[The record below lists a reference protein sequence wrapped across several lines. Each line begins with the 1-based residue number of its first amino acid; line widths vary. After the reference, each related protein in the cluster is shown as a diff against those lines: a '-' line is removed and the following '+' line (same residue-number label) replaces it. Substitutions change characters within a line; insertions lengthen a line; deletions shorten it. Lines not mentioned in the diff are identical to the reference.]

1 MAQTTA
7 GGGQPGAPQTFF
19 SRRATGLVREMSMTD
34 AAIFNV
40 LPAVPGAVIAYF
52 LLWGL
57 SAFPGADLILDMV
70 IVGFFS
76 TLLALAFG
84 FLSVAMPR
92 SGADY
97 ILNSRTLHPA
107 LGLAGSVTLMISGLL
122 SIGYWSLWT
131 IQGGLGPTL
140 IQVGAS
146 LGNNQTLQSWGSTL
160 SGSGAPTF
168 LLALLLVLGTT
179 WALLSGLRL
188 VMRVQFWL
196 FVVAM
201 AGFLLTIVLLLFT
214 SHQAFVNGFNAWAQ
228 QYTSQ
233 SDSYN
238 YFLTQAAKNGYG
250 FNGQHDWKATLFAT
264 GVVMSTGIWAWFS
277 VNLAGEVKQANT
289 LKHVGAILIGQA
301 ITYGCLIIM
310 TVLLYNVISE
320 TFLGALNNLN
330 GTAAYT
336 LPAPPYYVMLV
347 SLIWNNPILALILGI
362 TFFAW
367 FPLVVYIQWI
377 QPVRALFA
385 YAFDGVFPMWIAK
398 INDRF
403 HTPINA
409 TILTT
414 LIGIGCLVWAT
425 FLSKSF
431 FALLALAAIV
441 GFPAMFLVGVSAL
454 VFPWRR
460 PELFRTSAMGVK
472 VLGIPIVSITGIGAM
487 ILAIW
492 GFYDYLTQPGLLANP
507 GGAAVVTF
515 GTFIL
520 AFIYYYVARAVRMRQ
535 GTNLDL
541 NFAVV
546 PPE

>member
-1 MAQTTA
+1 MSQGTSA
-7 GGGQPGAPQTFF
+7 APQTFF
-19 SRRATGLVREMSMTD
+19 SRKATGLVREMSIRD

-57 SAFPGADLILDMV
+57 SAFPGADLILDMI
-70 IVGFFS
+70 IVGVFS
-76 TLLALAFG
+76 TLLALSFG

-131 IQGGLGPTL
+131 IQGGIGPTL
-140 IQVGAS
+140 IQIGAS
-146 LGNNQTLQSWGSTL
+146 VGNNSTLESWGATL

-168 LLALLLVLGTT
+168 IGALLLVLLTT
-179 WALLSGLRL
+179 WALVSGLRL
-188 VMRVQFWL
+188 VMRIQLWL
-196 FVVAM
+196 FVFAM
-201 AGFLLTIVLLLFT
+201 SGFILTIILLLFT
-214 SHQAFVNGFNAWAQ
+214 SHAAFVSGFNAWAQ
-228 QYTSQ
+228 QYTNQ

-238 YFLTQAAKNGYG
+238 YFLQQANKNGYT
-250 FNGQHDWKATLFAT
+250 FNGQHDWKNTLFAT

-277 VNLAGEVKQANT
+277 VNLAGEVKSGNT

-301 ITYGCLIIM
+301 ITYVSLIVM
-310 TVLLYNVISE
+310 TLLLYNIITE

-330 GTAAYT
+330 GTAVYT

-347 SLIWNNPILALILGI
+347 SLIWNNPILAVVLGLS
-362 TFFAW
+362 FLAW

-377 QPVRALFA
+377 QPIRALFA
-385 YAFDGVFPMWIAK
+385 YAFDGVFPMWIAQV
-398 INDRF
+398 NDRF

-441 GFPAMFLVGVSAL
+441 GFPAMLLVGISAL
-454 VFPWRR
+454 IFPWRR
-460 PELFRTSAMGVK
+460 PELFRTSAAGIK
-472 VLGIPIVSITGIGAM
+472 WIGIPLVSVVGVGAM
-487 ILAIW
+487 ITAIW

-507 GGAAVVTF
+507 QGAAWVTF
-515 GTFIL
+515 GTFGL
-520 AFIYYYVARAVRMRQ
+520 AFVYYFIARAVRMRQ
-535 GTNLDL
+535 GVNLDL

>member
-1 MAQTTA
+1 MSQGSAS
-7 GGGQPGAPQTFF
+7 APQTFF
-19 SRRATGLVREMSMTD
+19 SRKATGLVREMSVRD

-57 SAFPGADLILDMV
+57 SAFPGADLILDMI
-70 IVGFFS
+70 IVGVFS
-76 TLLALAFG
+76 TLLALSFG
-84 FLSVAMPR
+84 LLSVAMPR

-131 IQGGLGPTL
+131 IEGGVGPTL
-140 IQVGAS
+140 IQIGAS
-146 LGNNQTLQSWGSTL
+146 VGNNQTLQSWGSTL
-160 SGSGAPTF
+160 SSSGAPTF
-168 LLALLLVLGTT
+168 IGALLLVLGTT

-188 VMRVQFWL
+188 VMRIQLWL
-196 FVVAM
+196 FVIAM
-201 AGFLLTIVLLLFT
+201 SGFVLTIVLLLFT
-214 SHQAFVNGFNAWAQ
+214 SHQAFVSGFNSWAQ
-228 QYTSQ
+228 QYTNQ

-238 YFLTQAAKNGYG
+238 YFLQQANKNGYT
-250 FNGQHDWKATLFAT
+250 FTGQHDWKATLFAT

-277 VNLAGEVKQANT
+277 VNLAGEVKQGNT

-301 ITYGCLIIM
+301 ITYVSLIVM
-310 TVLLYNVISE
+310 TLLLYNIISE

-347 SLIWNNPILALILGI
+347 SLIWNNPILAVILGVS
-362 TFFAW
+362 FLAW

-377 QPVRALFA
+377 QPIRAMFA
-385 YAFDGVFPMWIAK
+385 YAFDGVFPMWIAQVS
-398 INDRF
+398 DRF

-441 GFPAMFLVGVSAL
+441 GFPAMLLVGISAL

-460 PELFRTSAMGVK
+460 PELFRTSAAGVK
-472 VLGIPIVSITGIGAM
+472 WLGVPLVSVVGVGAM
-487 ILAIW
+487 ITAVW

-507 GGAAVVTF
+507 QGAAWVTF
-515 GTFIL
+515 GTFAL
-520 AFIYYYVARAVRMRQ
+520 AFVYYFVARGVRMRQ
-535 GTNLDL
+535 GVNLDL

>member
-1 MAQTTA
+1 MSTA
-7 GGGQPGAPQTFF
+7 SASAPQTFF
-19 SRRATGLVREMSMTD
+19 SRKATGLVREMSVRD

-57 SAFPGADLILDMV
+57 SAFPGADLILDMI
-70 IVGFFS
+70 IVGVFS

-131 IQGGLGPTL
+131 IQGGVGPTL
-140 IQVGAS
+140 IQIGAS
-146 LGNNQTLQSWGSTL
+146 LNNNSTLQSWGSTL
-160 SGSGAPTF
+160 SASNAPTF
-168 LLALLLVLGTT
+168 ILALALVLATT

-188 VMRVQFWL
+188 VMRIQLWL
-196 FVVAM
+196 FVIAM
-201 AGFLLTIVLLLFT
+201 GGFILTIILLLFT
-214 SHQAFVNGFNAWAQ
+214 SHDAFVSGFNAWAK
-228 QYTSQ
+228 QYTNQ
-233 SDSYN
+233 ADSYN
-238 YFLTQAAKNGYG
+238 YFLQQAAKNGYT
-250 FNGQHDWKATLFAT
+250 FNGQHDWKMTLFAT

-289 LKHVGAILIGQA
+289 LKHVSAILIGQA
-301 ITYGCLIIM
+301 ITYVSLIVM
-310 TVLLYNVISE
+310 TILLYNIISE

-330 GTAAYT
+330 GTSVYT

-347 SLIWNNPILALILGI
+347 SLIWNTPILAVILGV
-362 TFFAW
+362 TFLAW

-377 QPVRALFA
+377 QPIRAMFA
-385 YAFDGVFPMWIAK
+385 YAFDGVFPMWIARVS
-398 INDRF
+398 DRF

-441 GFPAMFLVGVSAL
+441 GFPAMLLVGISAL
-454 VFPWRR
+454 IFPWRR
-460 PELFRTSAMGVK
+460 PELFRTSAAGVK
-472 VLGIPIVSITGIGAM
+472 WLGVPLVSVVGVGAM
-487 ILAIW
+487 ITAIW
-492 GFYDYLTQPGLLANP
+492 GFYDYLTQPGLLGNP
-507 GGAAVVTF
+507 QGAAIVTF
-515 GTFIL
+515 GTFAL
-520 AFIYYYVARAVRMRQ
+520 AFIYYFVARGVRMRQ
-535 GTNLDL
+535 GVNLDL

>member
-1 MAQTTA
+1 MS
-7 GGGQPGAPQTFF
+7 QPSTGAPQTFF
-19 SRRATGLVREMSMTD
+19 SRKATGLVREMSVRD

-57 SAFPGADLILDMV
+57 SAFPGADLILDMI
-70 IVGFFS
+70 IVGVFS

-84 FLSVAMPR
+84 LLSVAMPR

-131 IQGGLGPTL
+131 IQGGVGPTL
-140 IQVGAS
+140 IQIGAS
-146 LGNNQTLQSWGSTL
+146 LNNNSTLQSWGSTL
-160 SGSGAPTF
+160 SASNAPTF
-168 LLALLLVLGTT
+168 ILALALVLATT

-188 VMRVQFWL
+188 VMRIQLWL

-201 AGFLLTIVLLLFT
+201 GGFILTIILLLFT
-214 SHQAFVNGFNAWAQ
+214 SHDAFVSGFNTWAK
-228 QYTSQ
+228 QYTNQ
-233 SDSYN
+233 SDSYT
-238 YFLTQAAKNGYG
+238 YFLQAAAKNGYT
-250 FNGQHDWKATLFAT
+250 FNGQHDWKMTLFAT

-277 VNLAGEVKQANT
+277 VNLAGEVKQGNT

-301 ITYGCLIIM
+301 ITYVSLLVM
-310 TVLLYNVISE
+310 TILLYNIITE

-330 GTAAYT
+330 GTPAYT

-347 SLIWNNPILALILGI
+347 SLIWNNPILAAVLGI
-362 TFFAW
+362 SFLAW

-377 QPVRALFA
+377 QPIRAMFA
-385 YAFDGVFPMWIAK
+385 YAFDGVFPMWIARVS
-398 INDRF
+398 DRF

-441 GFPAMFLVGVSAL
+441 GFPAMLLVGISAL
-454 VFPWRR
+454 IFPWRR
-460 PELFRTSAMGVK
+460 PELFRTSAAGVK
-472 VLGIPIVSITGIGAM
+472 WLGVPIVSVVGVGAM
-487 ILAIW
+487 ITAVW

-507 GGAAVVTF
+507 QGAAWVTF
-515 GTFIL
+515 GTFAL
-520 AFIYYYVARAVRMRQ
+520 AFVYYFIARGVRMRQ
-535 GTNLDL
+535 GINLDL

>member
-1 MAQTTA
+1 MSQASTA
-7 GGGQPGAPQTFF
+7 APQTFF
-19 SRRATGLVREMSMTD
+19 SRKATGLVREMSVRD

-57 SAFPGADLILDMV
+57 SAFPGADLILDMI
-70 IVGFFS
+70 IVGVFS
-76 TLLALAFG
+76 TLLALSFG

-131 IQGGLGPTL
+131 IQGGVGPTL
-140 IQVGAS
+140 IQIGAS
-146 LGNNQTLQSWGSTL
+146 LNNNSTLQSWGSTL
-160 SGSGAPTF
+160 SASNAPTF
-168 LLALLLVLGTT
+168 ILALALVLATT

-188 VMRVQFWL
+188 VMRIQLWL

-201 AGFLLTIVLLLFT
+201 SGFILTIILLLFT
-214 SHQAFVNGFNAWAQ
+214 SHDAFVSGFNAWAR
-228 QYTSQ
+228 QYTNQ
-233 SDSYN
+233 ADSYN
-238 YFLTQAAKNGYG
+238 YFLQQAAKNGYS
-250 FNGQHDWKATLFAT
+250 FNGQHDWKMTLFAT

-301 ITYGCLIIM
+301 ITYVSLIVM
-310 TVLLYNVISE
+310 TILLYNIISE

-330 GTAAYT
+330 GTSVYT

-347 SLIWNNPILALILGI
+347 SLIWNNPILAAVLGL
-362 TFFAW
+362 TFLAW

-377 QPVRALFA
+377 QPIRAMFA
-385 YAFDGVFPMWIAK
+385 YAFDGVFPMWIARVS
-398 INDRF
+398 DRF

-441 GFPAMFLVGVSAL
+441 GFPAMLLVGISAL
-454 VFPWRR
+454 IFPWRR
-460 PELFRTSAMGVK
+460 PELFRTSAAGVK
-472 VLGIPIVSITGIGAM
+472 WLGVPLVSVVGVGAM
-487 ILAIW
+487 ITAVW
-492 GFYDYLTQPGLLANP
+492 GFYDYLTQPGLLGNP
-507 GGAAVVTF
+507 QGAAWVTF
-515 GTFIL
+515 GTFAL
-520 AFIYYYVARAVRMRQ
+520 AFVYYFIARAVRMSQ
-535 GTNLDL
+535 GINLDL

>member
-1 MAQTTA
+1 MSATGMGVTPA
-7 GGGQPGAPQTFF
+7 GTPFF
-19 SRRATGLVREMSMTD
+19 SRKATGLVREMSIRD

-57 SAFPGADLILDMV
+57 SAFPGADLIVDMI

-168 LLALLLVLGTT
+168 IGALLLVLLTT
-179 WALLSGLRL
+179 WALLSGLRF
-188 VMRVQFWL
+188 VMRIQLWL
-196 FVVAM
+196 FVIAM
-201 AGFLLTIVLLLFT
+201 SGFLLTIVLLLFT
-214 SHQAFVNGFNAWAQ
+214 NHQAFVSGFNTWAH
-228 QYTSQ
+228 QYTNQ
-233 SDSYN
+233 NDSYN
-238 YFLTQAAKNGYG
+238 YFLTQANKNGYT

-277 VNLAGEVKQANT
+277 VNMAGEVKQAST
-289 LKHVGAILIGQA
+289 LRHVSAILIGQA
-301 ITYGCLIIM
+301 ITYVSLIVM
-310 TVLLYNVISE
+310 TILLYNIITES
-320 TFLGALNNLN
+320 FLGALNNLN
-330 GTAAYT
+330 GTPAYT

-347 SLIWNNPILALILGI
+347 SLIWNNPILALILGV

-367 FPLVVYIQWI
+367 FPLVVYVQWI
-377 QPVRALFA
+377 QPVRAMFA

-398 INDRF
+398 VNDRF

-441 GFPAMFLVGVSAL
+441 GFPAMLLVGVSAL
-454 VFPWRR
+454 IFPWRR
-460 PELFRTSAMGVK
+460 PELFRTSAAGVTWFG
-472 VLGIPIVSITGIGAM
+472 VPLVSIVGIGAM
-487 ILAIW
+487 ITAIW

-507 GGAAVVTF
+507 QAAAVVTF
-515 GTFIL
+515 GTFAL
-520 AFIYYYVARAVRMRQ
+520 AFIYYFIARAVRMRQ
-535 GTNLDL
+535 GVNLDL

>member
-1 MAQTTA
+1 MSQASNA
-7 GGGQPGAPQTFF
+7 APQTFF
-19 SRRATGLVREMSMTD
+19 SRKATGLVREMSVRD

-57 SAFPGADLILDMV
+57 SAFPGADLILDMI
-70 IVGFFS
+70 IVGVFS
-76 TLLALAFG
+76 TLLALSFG

-131 IQGGLGPTL
+131 IQGGVGPTL
-140 IQVGAS
+140 IQIGAS
-146 LGNNQTLQSWGSTL
+146 LNNNSTLQSWGSTL
-160 SGSGAPTF
+160 SASNAPTF
-168 LLALLLVLGTT
+168 ILALALVLATT

-188 VMRVQFWL
+188 VMRIQLWL

-201 AGFLLTIVLLLFT
+201 GGFILTIILLLFT
-214 SHQAFVNGFNAWAQ
+214 SHDAFVSGFNAWAR
-228 QYTSQ
+228 QYTNQ
-233 SDSYN
+233 ADSYN
-238 YFLTQAAKNGYG
+238 YFLQQAAKNGYS
-250 FNGQHDWKATLFAT
+250 FNGQHDWKMTLFAT

-301 ITYGCLIIM
+301 ITYVSLIVM
-310 TVLLYNVISE
+310 TILLYNIISE

-330 GTAAYT
+330 GTAVYT

-347 SLIWNNPILALILGI
+347 SLIWNNPILAAVLGL
-362 TFFAW
+362 TFLAW

-377 QPVRALFA
+377 QPIRAMFA
-385 YAFDGVFPMWIAK
+385 YAFDGVFPMWIARVS
-398 INDRF
+398 DRF

-441 GFPAMFLVGVSAL
+441 GFPAMLLVGISAL
-454 VFPWRR
+454 IFPWRR
-460 PELFRTSAMGVK
+460 PELFRTSAAGVK
-472 VLGIPIVSITGIGAM
+472 WLGVPLVSVVGVGAM
-487 ILAIW
+487 ITAVW
-492 GFYDYLTQPGLLANP
+492 GFYDYLTQPGLLGNP
-507 GGAAVVTF
+507 QGAAWVTF
-515 GTFIL
+515 GTFAL
-520 AFIYYYVARAVRMRQ
+520 AFVYYFIARGVRMRQ
-535 GTNLDL
+535 GINLDL

>member
-1 MAQTTA
+1 MSQASTA
-7 GGGQPGAPQTFF
+7 APQTFF
-19 SRRATGLVREMSMTD
+19 SRKATGLVREMSVRD

-57 SAFPGADLILDMV
+57 SAFPGADLILDMI
-70 IVGFFS
+70 IVGVFS
-76 TLLALAFG
+76 TLLALSFG

-131 IQGGLGPTL
+131 IQGGVGPTL
-140 IQVGAS
+140 IQIGAS
-146 LGNNQTLQSWGSTL
+146 LNNNSTLQSWGSTL
-160 SGSGAPTF
+160 SASNAPTF
-168 LLALLLVLGTT
+168 ILALALVLATT

-188 VMRVQFWL
+188 VMRIQLWL

-201 AGFLLTIVLLLFT
+201 GGFILTIILLLFT
-214 SHQAFVNGFNAWAQ
+214 SHDAFVSGFNAWAR
-228 QYTSQ
+228 QYTNQ
-233 SDSYN
+233 ADSYN
-238 YFLTQAAKNGYG
+238 YFLQQAAKNGYS
-250 FNGQHDWKATLFAT
+250 FNGQHDWKMTLFAT

-301 ITYGCLIIM
+301 ITYVSLIVM
-310 TVLLYNVISE
+310 TILLYNIISE

-330 GTAAYT
+330 GTAVYT

-347 SLIWNNPILALILGI
+347 SLIWNNPILAAVLGL
-362 TFFAW
+362 TFLAW

-377 QPVRALFA
+377 QPIRAMFA
-385 YAFDGVFPMWIAK
+385 YAFDGVFPMWIARVS
-398 INDRF
+398 DRF

-441 GFPAMFLVGVSAL
+441 GFPAMLLVGISAL
-454 VFPWRR
+454 IFPWRR
-460 PELFRTSAMGVK
+460 PELFRTSAAGVK
-472 VLGIPIVSITGIGAM
+472 WLGVPLVSVVGVGAM
-487 ILAIW
+487 ITAVW
-492 GFYDYLTQPGLLANP
+492 GFYDYLTQPGLLGNP
-507 GGAAVVTF
+507 QGAAWVTF
-515 GTFIL
+515 GTFAL
-520 AFIYYYVARAVRMRQ
+520 AFVYYFIARAVRMSQ
-535 GTNLDL
+535 GINLDL

>member
-1 MAQTTA
+1 MSQASTA
-7 GGGQPGAPQTFF
+7 APQTFF
-19 SRRATGLVREMSMTD
+19 SRKATGLVREMSVRD

-57 SAFPGADLILDMV
+57 SAFPGADLILDMI
-70 IVGFFS
+70 IVGVFS
-76 TLLALAFG
+76 TLLALSFG

-131 IQGGLGPTL
+131 IQGGVGPTL
-140 IQVGAS
+140 IQIGAS
-146 LGNNQTLQSWGSTL
+146 LNNNSTLQSWGSTL
-160 SGSGAPTF
+160 SASNAPTF
-168 LLALLLVLGTT
+168 ILALALVLATT

-188 VMRVQFWL
+188 VMRIQLWL

-201 AGFLLTIVLLLFT
+201 SGFILTIFLLLFT
-214 SHQAFVNGFNAWAQ
+214 SHAAFVSGFNAWAQ
-228 QYTSQ
+228 QYTNQ

-238 YFLTQAAKNGYG
+238 YFLQQAAKNGYT
-250 FNGQHDWKATLFAT
+250 FNGQHDWKMTLFAT

-301 ITYGCLIIM
+301 ITYVSLIVM
-310 TVLLYNVISE
+310 TLLLYNIISE

-330 GTAAYT
+330 GTSVYT

-347 SLIWNNPILALILGI
+347 SLIWNNPILAAVLGI
-362 TFFAW
+362 SFLAW

-377 QPVRALFA
+377 QPIRAMFA
-385 YAFDGVFPMWIAK
+385 YAFDGVFPMWIARVS
-398 INDRF
+398 DRF

-441 GFPAMFLVGVSAL
+441 GFPAMLLVGISAL
-454 VFPWRR
+454 IFPWRR
-460 PELFRTSAMGVK
+460 PELFRTSAAGVK
-472 VLGIPIVSITGIGAM
+472 WLGVPLVSVVGVGAM
-487 ILAIW
+487 ITAVW
-492 GFYDYLTQPGLLANP
+492 GFYDYLTQPGLLGNP
-507 GGAAVVTF
+507 QGAAWVTF
-515 GTFIL
+515 GTFAL
-520 AFIYYYVARAVRMRQ
+520 AFVYYFIARGVRMRQ
-535 GTNLDL
+535 GINLDL

>member
-1 MAQTTA
+1 
-7 GGGQPGAPQTFF
+7 
-19 SRRATGLVREMSMTD
+19 
-34 AAIFNV
+34 
-40 LPAVPGAVIAYF
+40 
-52 LLWGL
+52 
-57 SAFPGADLILDMV
+57 
-70 IVGFFS
+70 VGVFS
-76 TLLALAFG
+76 TLLALSFG

-131 IQGGLGPTL
+131 IQGGVGPTL
-140 IQVGAS
+140 IQIGAS
-146 LGNNQTLQSWGSTL
+146 LNNNSTLQSWGATL
-160 SGSGAPTF
+160 SASNAPTF
-168 LLALLLVLGTT
+168 ILALLLVLATT

-188 VMRVQFWL
+188 VMRIQLWL

-201 AGFLLTIVLLLFT
+201 SGFILTIILLLFT
-214 SHQAFVNGFNAWAQ
+214 SHDAFVSGFNAWAK

-238 YFLTQAAKNGYG
+238 YFLQQAAKNGYT
-250 FNGQHDWKATLFAT
+250 FNGQHDWKMTLFAT

-289 LKHVGAILIGQA
+289 LKHVSAILIGQA
-301 ITYGCLIIM
+301 ITYVSLIVM
-310 TVLLYNVISE
+310 TILLYNIISE

-330 GTAAYT
+330 GTSVYT

-347 SLIWNNPILALILGI
+347 SLIWNNPILAAVLGI
-362 TFFAW
+362 TFLAW

-377 QPVRALFA
+377 QPIRAMFA
-385 YAFDGVFPMWIAK
+385 YAFDGVFPMWIARVS
-398 INDRF
+398 DRF

-441 GFPAMFLVGVSAL
+441 GFPAMLLVGISAL
-454 VFPWRR
+454 IFPWRR
-460 PELFRTSAMGVK
+460 PELFRTSAAGVK
-472 VLGIPIVSITGIGAM
+472 WLGVPLVSVVGVGAM
-487 ILAIW
+487 ITAIW
-492 GFYDYLTQPGLLANP
+492 GFYDYLTQPGLLGNP
-507 GGAAVVTF
+507 QGAAWVTF
-515 GTFIL
+515 GTFAL
-520 AFIYYYVARAVRMRQ
+520 AFVYYFIARAVRMRQ
-535 GTNLDL
+535 GINLDL